1 MAETWKLTVRVG
13 SKVETIRFAAL
24 DDALDAMQ
32 DRLDASSGSAQRDT
46 ARVFHRRIEPVAQ
59 VAVRAEVAGP
69 QRFLAKV
76 TAGVDLRGDGSA
88 EAWTG
93 RVSKR
98 IVEQRRGESAVGA
111 LRRELADG

>member
-13 SKVETIRFAAL
+13 SKVQTSRFSSL
-24 DDALDAMQ
+24 DEALDAMEA
-32 DRLDASSGSAQRDT
+32 RLDASSGAAQRNT

-76 TAGVDLRGDGSA
+76 NGGVDLRGDGSA

-93 RVSKR
+93 RVSKQ
-98 IVEQRRGESAVGA
+98 VVQPRRGESAVGA
-111 LRRELADG
+111 LRRELTAG